1 MTVAALAR
9 ARNIRLMG
17 FDVDGVLTDGRL
29 YFSAEGD
36 VMKAFHSRDGLGMK
50 LLAGAGIKLALITG
64 RKSALVERRAENLGI
79 DLVFQGVED
88 KRAVMAEL
96 LAREGLDFA
105 QAGYMG
111 DDVVDLA
118 VMSACGFAAT
128 VPDAHALVKQLAH
141 YVTIQPAGLGAAR
154 EVCEL
159 ILRAQGK
166 LDAALAPQ
174 LGVGPG

>member
-1 MTVAALAR
+1 
-9 ARNIRLMG
+9 
-17 FDVDGVLTDGRL
+17 VLTDGRL

-50 LLAGAGIKLALITG
+50 LLASAGIRIALITG
-64 RKSALVERRAENLGI
+64 RKAALVERRADNLGI
-79 DLVFQGVED
+79 PPSFVFQGVED

-96 LAREGLDFA
+96 LAREGLDFS

-118 VMSACGFAAT
+118 IMAACGFAAT
-128 VPDAHALVKQLAH
+128 VPDAHPLAKQQAH
-141 YVTIQPAGLGAAR
+141 YVTAQPAGAGAAR

-159 ILRAQGK
+159 LLKAQDK
-166 LDAALAPQ
+166 FDAVLAPHR
-174 LGVGPG
+174 GIGPG

>member
-1 MTVAALAR
+1 MFSLAK
-9 ARNIRLMG
+9 ARNVRLMG
-17 FDVDGVLTDGRL
+17 FDVDGVLTDGHL

-36 VMKAFHSRDGLGMK
+36 SLKGFNSRDGLGMVK
-50 LLAGAGIKLALITG
+50 LLAPAGIRLAIITG
-64 RKSALVERRAENLGI
+64 RKSALVEQRATNLGI

-96 LAREGLDFA
+96 LAREGLDFT

-118 VMSACGFAAT
+118 VMEACGFAAT
-128 VPDAHALVKQLAH
+128 VSDGHPRIKQIAH
-141 YVTIQPAGLGAAR
+141 YVAHQPAGLGAAR

-159 ILRAQGK
+159 ILRAQNK
-166 LDAALAPQ
+166 LDAALAPY
-174 LGVGPG
+174 LSPA